1 MRMTVMKQFTVTAAV
16 GACMLI
22 TDTAVIIMVITAIMV
37 ILAGMVITAIVVI
50 KAVIVTVTADVN
62 RNRNN
67 TMGMMMRTSWTPP
80 CTPTTTAG
88 FTPESVD
95 LVQVVLRRVLNKMW
109 LAKIPDGNQHA
120 GNCLPA
126 CCCAVVDDHH
136 FHRCV

>member
-37 ILAGMVITAIVVI
+37 ILAGMGIKAIVVI
-50 KAVIVTVTADVN
+50 KAIIVTMTADVN
-62 RNRNN
+62 RTN

-80 CTPTTTAG
+80 CTLTTTAG

-95 LVQVVLRRVLNKMW
+95 LVRVVLRSVLNKMW
-109 LAKIPDGNQHA
+109 PAKILQGNERA
-120 GNCLPA
+120 GNCLPP
-126 CCCAVVDDHH
+126 C
-136 FHRCV
+136 

>member
-1 MRMTVMKQFTVTAAV
+1 MRMTVMKQFTVTAVV

-22 TDTAVIIMVITAIMV
+22 TDTAVII
-37 ILAGMVITAIVVI
+37 MVITAIVVI

-67 TMGMMMRTSWTPP
+67 TMGMMMRNSWTPP

-88 FTPESVD
+88 FTPESVG

-109 LAKIPDGNQHA
+109 LAKIP
-120 GNCLPA
+120 
-126 CCCAVVDDHH
+126 
-136 FHRCV
+136 